1 MWARNT
7 RAFYTC
13 YSFTLLRIL
22 HDDSCHPQ
30 FTDEKTEIE
39 RYCGAGLGSEPSKWQ
54 SWEGTRGFSRRMRLT
69 STQHS
74 AALKGSRDVWRRE
87 QLQKAPLY
95 LQSPS
100 HTGAGFAPSRCKLQ
114 CGGRGESSE
123 RHHRTTGWVTP
134 RLPAAFVQKQQ
145 SSWFHILVASYVQ
158 GPSLHRIN
166 SCRLGL
172 CA

>member
-22 HDDSCHPQ
+22 HGDSCHPQ
-30 FTDEKTEIE
+30 FTDEKTETE
-39 RYCGAGLGSEPSKWQ
+39 RYYAAGLGSEPSKWQ

-74 AALKGSRDVWRRE
+74 TALKGSRDVWRRE

-114 CGGRGESSE
+114 FRGRG
-123 RHHRTTGWVTP
+123 G
-134 RLPAAFVQKQQ
+134 KQ
-145 SSWFHILVASYVQ
+145 WEA
-158 GPSLHRIN
+158 PSDH
-166 SCRLGL
+166 RLGNAASSCGFCSKAAEQLVSHFSGFL
-172 CA
+172 CLGA